1 MDFDFSADQRA
12 LRETIMRMVADNRDL
27 PRTGNVVEPKTF
39 HRAAALEA
47 SLAAGGF
54 FDVALEP
61 GCGAVDAAALVYEC
75 ALSPLVIEVGA
86 SALVAPLLT
95 GEALPRPIAI
105 GRLADLTRGIRFLG
119 DARTLLIDLGDDVAV
134 VDMAGLA
141 VTELDGVYAYP
152 LGKLAALPDL
162 AAARRRGAGKAAE
175 LRRLWRLA
183 LALEIAAAMQAA
195 TDFTTDYVKQRH
207 VFGRPVG
214 SFQAVQHRLAAD
226 AEKCRGS
233 YWLAMK
239 AAWSGRPLDAALA
252 ALHAQR
258 AITQVNYDVHQFNGA
273 LGMTLEHALHLWTFR
288 LRWLVGEMG
297 GFRTHVAEIS
307 ELAWPDAVRKAG

>member
-1 MDFDFSADQRA
+1 MDYDFSADQQA
-12 LRETIMRMVADNRDL
+12 LRETIVRIVADNRDL
-27 PRTGNVVEPKTF
+27 PRTGNVVEPKSF
-39 HRAAALEA
+39 HRAATLEA
-47 SLAAGGF
+47 ALAAGGF

-61 GCGAVDAAALVYEC
+61 GCGAVDAAVLVYES
-75 ALSPLVIEVGA
+75 ALSPLVFEVGA
-86 SALVAPLLT
+86 SGLVAPLLT
-95 GEALPRPIAI
+95 GRALRRPIAI
-105 GRLADLTRGIRFLG
+105 ARLADLPRGVRFLG
-119 DARTLLIDLGDDVAV
+119 EARTLLVDLGDDVAV
-134 VDMAGLA
+134 VDMAGVD
-141 VTELDGVYAYP
+141 VTDLGGVYAYP
-152 LGKLAALPDL
+152 LGKLAAPLDL
-162 AAARRRGAGKAAE
+162 AAAPRLGAGKADD
-175 LRRLWRLA
+175 LRRLWRIA

-226 AEKCRGS
+226 AEKCRGA

-239 AAWSGRPLDAALA
+239 AAWSGSGLDAALA

-258 AITQVNYDVHQFNGA
+258 AIAQVNYDVHQFNGA

-297 GFRTHVAEIS
+297 GFRTHAAAIAD
-307 ELAWPDAVRKAG
+307 LAWPAAPAKAG